1 MLNAEIAS
9 NILRHIFKA
18 PDYITLG
25 RTGTNLSSTSS
36 VTNVSDRLQG
46 KGGERYLALF
56 TAMPTHEVDG
66 DNNYII
72 HPGMEPW
79 GLWNGTEETGTA
91 TDWNN
96 NSSAKST
103 TGYLRNKM
111 SDNKKDHGS
120 SLTPSTTITSQE
132 SNKSTSGTVTVT
144 FGKESGNKG
153 ISGGDVISEPQISN
167 GSDYDQDT
175 YGRPLLFDPG
185 SAFIYNSDMIFFPE
199 SIGAWG
205 KIVGFGVFNDSGRND
220 DGTVKA
226 MNEEYYTEH
235 LLFWGTL
242 TATEENSDGTV
253 FIDGSEIAI
262 FRNNDFQVTI
272 NHGEN

>member
-18 PDYITLG
+18 PDYLTLEKD
-25 RTGTNLSSTSS
+25 GTNLSSTSS
-36 VTNVSDRLQG
+36 VTNVTDRLQG

-66 DNNYII
+66 DNNYVI

-79 GLWNGTEETGTA
+79 GPWNGTESTGTA
-91 TDWNN
+91 TEWNN
-96 NSSAKST
+96 HSSAKSV

-111 SDNKKDHGS
+111 SNNNSGHGS
-120 SLTPSTTITSQE
+120 SLTPTTTLSSKE
-132 SNKSTSGTVTVT
+132 SSKATSGTVSVK
-144 FGKESGNKG
+144 FGNEPGNKG
-153 ISGGDVISEPQISN
+153 ISGGDVISEPKISN
-167 GSDYDQDT
+167 GTDYDES
-175 YGRPLLFDPG
+175 YGRPLLFNPG

-205 KIVGFGVFNDSGRND
+205 KIVGFGVFNDSGKNT
-220 DGTVKA
+220 DGTVKV
-226 MNEEYYTEH
+226 MDEDYYTEH

>member
-18 PDYITLG
+18 PDYMTLE
-25 RTGTNLSSTSS
+25 RSGTNLSATNDVVN
-36 VTNVSDRLQG
+36 VTDRLQG
-46 KGGERYLALF
+46 KSGERYLALF

-79 GLWNGTEETGTA
+79 GPWNGTEVTGTA
-91 TDWNN
+91 TDWDNL
-96 NSSAKST
+96 SSVKST

-111 SDNKKDHGS
+111 SNNNKNHGS
-120 SLTPSTTITSQE
+120 SLTPSASITSKE
-132 SNKSTSGTVTVT
+132 SSKSTSGTVTVK
-144 FGKESGNKG
+144 FENEPGNTG
-153 ISGGDVISEPQISN
+153 ISGGDIISEPKISN
-167 GSDYDQDT
+167 GTDYDES
-175 YGRPLLFDPG
+175 YGRPLLFNPG

-205 KIVGFGVFNDSGRND
+205 KIVGFGVFNDSGKND
-220 DGTVKA
+220 DGTVKI
-226 MNEEYYTEH
+226 MDEDYYTEH

-253 FIDGSEIAI
+253 YIDGSEIAI